1 MFLVFDDDATT
12 CDADVCLLEPPTD
25 ACLARYKVCWS
36 SFQLWL
42 LILLFAV
49 IFVVKI
55 VHDIVIEVYWYSVL
69 YVHSMEIY
77 FVSLISNSCENNPI
91 DSFRLN
97 RVLKRDLGFQSWS
110 NAI

>member
-1 MFLVFDDDATT
+1 MLLHYAMPN
-12 CDADVCLLEPPTD
+12 VCLLEPPTD

-55 VHDIVIEVYWYSVL
+55 VHEIVIGVYWYSVL
-69 YVHSMEIY
+69 YVFVHSMEIY
-77 FVSLISNSCENNPI
+77 FVSLIKAI
-91 DSFRLN
+91 LVKFRLN
-97 RVLKRDLGFQSWS
+97 RDLKKDR
-110 NAI
+110 

>member
-55 VHDIVIEVYWYSVL
+55 VHEIVIGVYWYSVL
-69 YVHSMEIY
+69 CIRSFDGNLFCE
-77 FVSLISNSCENNPI
+77 LDKSNSCEI
-91 DSFRLN
+91 SS
-97 RVLKRDLGFQSWS
+97 QS
-110 NAI
+110 